1 MIIAHFEKNSFSVSG
16 HSGYA
21 ESGSDIVCAAVSAMT
36 MLVCNTITEQFRDE
50 ATINVNEAQ
59 NEVSLRL
66 KNGSEKS
73 KELIEGFRSEM
84 IQLESDY
91 PEFIKIN

>member
-1 MIIAHFEKNSFSVSG
+1 
-16 HSGYA
+16 
-21 ESGSDIVCAAVSAMT
+21 MT

-50 ATINVNEAQ
+50 ATIKVDEAQ

-66 KNGSEKS
+66 INGSERS
-73 KELIEGFRSEM
+73 RELIEGFRNEM

>member
-1 MIIAHFEKNSFSVSG
+1 MIIAHFNKDGFSIGG

-21 ESGSDIVCAAVSAMT
+21 ERGSDIVCAAVSAMT
-36 MLVCNTITEQFRDE
+36 MLVCNTFTDKFRDN
-50 ATINVNEAQ
+50 ATITVDEAQ

-66 KNGSEKS
+66 KGGSEKS
-73 KELIEGFRSEM
+73 RELIEGFRNE
-84 IQLESDY
+84 IAQLEAEY

>member
-1 MIIAHFEKNSFSVSG
+1 MIIAHFGKNNFSISG

-36 MLVCNTITEQFRDE
+36 MLVCNTITEQFHDD
-50 ATINVNEAQ
+50 ATIKVNKAQ
-59 NEVSLRL
+59 NEVSLSL
-66 KNGSEKS
+66 KKGSEKS
-73 KELIEGFRSEM
+73 RELLEGFRNEM